1 MPTTYIFVL
10 TINFIAGLVNILVEG
25 RLLHPISFF
34 QTVVFENT
42 SLLLSIQITFSKQ
55 NSLHLHC

>member
-25 RLLHPISFF
+25 RLLHLISFF